1 MSKEARLVCTLA
13 KDVDV
18 SFTMRNR
25 ALPALQAMQDN
36 RVVVALMK
44 MSMFSLGIRS
54 MAGRE
59 DFAKKALNDLVG
71 VAHVPVGLL
80 GLAMLYGMKA
90 APRDANGYAPVEDL
104 LAHVD
109 RIESSSGTIDID
121 REVANAITAQAV
133 RMTQQGRSPTPGAS
147 GAGDHRS

>member
-1 MSKEARLVCTLA
+1 MSKEARLVCMLA
-13 KDVDV
+13 RDVDV

-25 ALPALQAMQDN
+25 ALPALQALQDN

-44 MSMFSLGIRS
+44 MSMFSLGIRN
-54 MAGRE
+54 MAGKE
-59 DFAKKALNDLVG
+59 EFAKKALNDLVG

-104 LAHVD
+104 LAHVA
-109 RIESSSGTIDID
+109 RIEQSSGAIDID
-121 REVANAITAQAV
+121 RDVANAITARAV
-133 RMTQQGRSPTPGAS
+133 QLTQEGRTPVPDQTSAEGN
-147 GAGDHRS
+147 RS